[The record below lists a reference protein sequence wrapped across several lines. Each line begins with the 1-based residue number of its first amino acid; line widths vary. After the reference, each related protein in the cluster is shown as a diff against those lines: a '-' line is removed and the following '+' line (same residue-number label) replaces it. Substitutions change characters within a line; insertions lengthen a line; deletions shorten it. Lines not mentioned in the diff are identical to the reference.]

1 MNEQDRRYLAAA
13 ADRIKRLLGA
23 RSATPLRAGALS
35 PDLQAFAESFDNL
48 LEHMEVLRR
57 FTITLASGDLSY
69 EAPPRNHLLD
79 PLKQLQSNLR
89 HLTWQTQQIAA
100 GSLDQHVDYLGEFS
114 VAFNQM
120 IQGLRE
126 KRIAEEKVRH
136 LSLHDALTGLFNR
149 TYFNEE
155 LERLR
160 SMRNYPNCFV
170 IADLDGLKPVND
182 TYGHQVGD
190 LLIQRAAR
198 VLEHGVRTEDV
209 VARIGGDE
217 FAVILYGTDFA
228 TAETIMA
235 RIRQAV
241 DAYNQRNQTLPVSLS
256 LGAGIANNHT
266 ELEDSLRRAD
276 HAMYQDKMQR
286 KGKSRNKPR
295 EPKSARRL

>member
-1 MNEQDRRYLAAA
+1 MCIRD
-13 ADRIKRLLGA
+13 
-23 RSATPLRAGALS
+23 
-35 PDLQAFAESFDNL
+35 
-48 LEHMEVLRR
+48 
-57 FTITLASGDLSY
+57 
-69 EAPPRNHLLD
+69 
-79 PLKQLQSNLR
+79 
-89 HLTWQTQQIAA
+89 
-100 GSLDQHVDYLGEFS
+100 
-114 VAFNQM
+114 
-120 IQGLRE
+120 
-126 KRIAEEKVRH
+126 
-136 LSLHDALTGLFNR
+136 R

-276 HAMYQDKMQR
+276 HAMYQDKICLLYT
-286 KGKSRNKPR
+286 SRCV
-295 EPKSARRL
+295 